1 MQDAL
6 PEAGQVL
13 TINLLAGNINEA
25 YAKARLD
32 ARRFFVDG
40 EVSLHLVEA
49 ELVTAPTNARGEP
62 ISPAQFGCKFTAWQ
76 REEDGAAGINV
87 VHLPDIA
94 TALIDA
100 RTTYQLADNF
110 QPNQGQLQDAV
121 LLIAALGERG
131 YRLVRKDTDDA

>member
-1 MQDAL
+1 MEDAL

-13 TINLLAGNINEA
+13 TINLLAGNITEA

-40 EVSLHLVEA
+40 EISLHLVEA

-62 ISPAQFGCKFTAWQ
+62 IHQAQFGCKFTAWVGESGQ
-76 REEDGAAGINV
+76 PLDVI
-87 VHLPDIA
+87 HLPDVAEAMLEVHRILYGLPKGYEPS
-94 TALIDA
+94 TSEI
-100 RTTYQLADNF
+100 
-110 QPNQGQLQDAV
+110 QDAATLV
-121 LLIAALGERG
+121 SALERRG